1 VIKFTQIHTVIL
13 MESIKMM
20 KLAFVF
26 TDQMLK
32 TWNVKWTQRR
42 SVLKISLGFCKLI
55 FRFVNE
61 ATLRGKK
68 GI

>member
-1 VIKFTQIHTVIL
+1 
-13 MESIKMM
+13 MM